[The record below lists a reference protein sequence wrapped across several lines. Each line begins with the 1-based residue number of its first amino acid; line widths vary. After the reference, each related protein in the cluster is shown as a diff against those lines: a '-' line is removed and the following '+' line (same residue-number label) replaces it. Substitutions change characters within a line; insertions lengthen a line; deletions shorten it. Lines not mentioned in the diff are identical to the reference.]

1 MKSYEGSMIGPLID
15 IGYAF
20 YLPKA
25 RILVEPFVGIA
36 LPLVAFK
43 MDKTQFFNLP
53 FPWAGLCIGYVF

>member
-25 RILVEPFVGIA
+25 RILVEPFVEIA

-43 MDKTQFFNLP
+43 RDKTQFFNLP
-53 FPWAGLCIGYVF
+53 FPWAGFCIGYVF